1 MTLMPS
7 FEMTRFLF
15 KKFFDASREFGRGVR
30 RAAPRV
36 SPAALAALCLYL
48 VTASCVP
55 HTAPTRTT
63 AVGSYKVGAPYVIR
77 GVRYVPRRDTSYDKI
92 GIASWYGKRFH
103 GRRTANGEIYDM
115 NALTAAHPTL
125 PMPTR
130 VRVTNLENG
139 RQLVLRVN
147 DRGPFVNGRIID
159 VSRRAARLL
168 GFERK
173 GIARVRVEYVSRAPF
188 ETFVAQKPV
197 TPVKARTAAAAAPQ
211 GKVKVAALTPPRASA
226 AAALVRPVMKPAV
239 KAATGTATTDIFIQA
254 GAFRDPAKAA
264 RMRTTLSSLGPVNVQ
279 ADTIGGKRYY
289 FVRLGPMNSAKDA
302 GVKLARL
309 IVMGHTQARIMIE

>member
-7 FEMTRFLF
+7 FEMPRFLF

-30 RAAPRV
+30 RAASRV
-36 SPAALAALCLYL
+36 SPAALVFPLCVHL
-48 VTASCVP
+48 VAASCAP
-55 HTAPTRTT
+55 YTAPTRTT

-77 GVRYVPRRDTSYDKI
+77 GVRYVPRQDTSYDKI

-147 DRGPFVNGRIID
+147 DRGPFANGRIID

-173 GIARVRVEYVSRAPF
+173 GIARVRVEYVSRAPV

-211 GKVKVAALTPPRASA
+211 GKVKVAALTPPHA
-226 AAALVRPVMKPAV
+226 AAALVRPVMKPAA

-264 RMRTTLSSLGPVNVQ
+264 RMRTTLSSLGPVKVQ

-289 FVRLGPMNSAKDA
+289 LVRLGPMNSVKDA
-302 GVKLARL
+302 GVKLAQL